1 MPGFLHQSAQNVL
14 WESRQAPVFSLFS
27 LALAV
32 EAMEEETDRMTL
44 DELFREVV
52 SQMAVGLGRFAQA
65 VRSGA
70 PSPDSCEEAHGIA
83 HSLHGSGKL
92 YGYPCVSE
100 LGAAL
105 EKLVNAVRQ
114 GYADPTAALASLFDA
129 CSAALLALC
138 EEDASN
144 EDARSRVRDL
154 TWESE
159 CVLHASP
166 ARPGA
171 SGSPASTSSV

>member
-1 MPGFLHQSAQNVL
+1 
-14 WESRQAPVFSLFS
+14 
-27 LALAV
+27 
-32 EAMEEETDRMTL
+32 MEEKTDKMTL

-52 SQMAVGLGRFAQA
+52 SQMAVGLGRFAGA
-65 VRSGA
+65 VRAGA
-70 PSPDSCEEAHGIA
+70 PSPDSCEEAYGIA
-83 HSLHGSGKL
+83 HSLHGSGEL

-100 LGAAL
+100 LGGVL
-105 EKLVNAVRQ
+105 EKLVDAVRQ
-114 GYADPTAALASLFDA
+114 GYAEPTAALASLFDA

-138 EEDASN
+138 ERNAPN
-144 EDARSRVRDL
+144 EEARSRLRDL

-171 SGSPASTSSV
+171 SGASASTSSA